1 MRRVRKLFI
10 ASVAVLA
17 AGLATSPA
25 PTESAA
31 VHPQAWGPAVNL
43 SPGAPSWNLL
53 PTSAA
58 IDVHGDVLAVWVH
71 TDDSGAAL
79 MAAFRAAGHKWR
91 SPVSVPG
98 SRGAQDAEV
107 AFDGDGDAVLVWRT
121 SHAVAAVRRTAA
133 GSWTKTVTLYRSRAA
148 MESRAP
154 NSMDLAVNTN
164 GRAAAVWSSNAGLK
178 AAIGVANGTWSQ
190 ASTVPPKPKRSTTRV
205 VLPAGPTSSSGD
217 VNVVMDDW
225 GRATVVAY
233 TGSYLGKIVT
243 TSRAPGGT
251 WSAPEA
257 LTKVG
262 FVTHPQIAVKADGT
276 IAVAW
281 RGSPNGW
288 STAIR
293 VARKSRTGDWVR
305 TEPLPIGKNL
315 SKLRMVMDGAG
326 TVTVVWLPENGA
338 LRRAENH
345 ADGTWTPKVR
355 VTPPDTAGDE
365 YALVANEAGDVL
377 LSSTAPPGAHPVW
390 ALRRSPSGL
399 WDTHRTTLSTRKGA
413 TRGPAVAIGPGGG
426 AVVVWTFQ
434 PAGSTTS
441 RVQASRFSP

>member
-1 MRRVRKLFI
+1 MRLVRKPSI
-10 ASVAVLA
+10 VSVCVLA
-17 AGLATSPA
+17 TGLATLPA
-25 PTESAA
+25 PAESAV

-43 SPGAPSWNLL
+43 SPVAPSWNLL

-71 TDDSGAAL
+71 TDENGAAL

-91 SPVSVPG
+91 SPVAVPG

-107 AFDGDGDAVLVWRT
+107 AFDGHGDAVLAWRT

-133 GSWTKTVTLYRSRAA
+133 GSWTKTVTLYRSSAA

-164 GRAAAVWSSNAGLK
+164 GRAVAVWGTNAGLK
-178 AAIGVANGTWSQ
+178 AAIGFANGTWGEARS
-190 ASTVPPKPKRSTTRV
+190 VPPKPKRSTTRV

-217 VNVVMDDW
+217 VKVVMDDW
-225 GRATVVAY
+225 GRATVLAY
-233 TGSYLGKIVT
+233 TGGWVGKIVT
-243 TSRAPGGT
+243 TSRDPGGT

-281 RGSPNGW
+281 QGSADGSP
-288 STAIR
+288 AIR
-293 VARKSRTGDWVR
+293 AARKTRTGDWVR
-305 TEPLPIGKNL
+305 AKSLPIGKNQF
-315 SKLRMVMDGAG
+315 KLRMLLDGAG

-338 LRRAENH
+338 LWRAENH

-355 VTPPDTAGDE
+355 VMPPDTAGDE
-365 YALVANEAGDVL
+365 YGLVANEAGDVL
-377 LSSTAPPGAHPVW
+377 LASTAPPGAHPVW

-399 WDTHRTTLSTRKGA
+399 WDTHRTTLSTRKGE